1 MLLGSK
7 LYSMESERNFWI
19 QSKWMPSQ
27 QISHRAPLCCV
38 RATLNRII
46 QNTQQC
52 PSHWQNSLQLSLALS
67 AMNWTKKKKRK
78 NVQTYTFFYIV
89 DSCKGLPCKCAFIML
104 HFFPVRNTTDCR
116 KRSNQSFTFLFS
128 KYVPAVVIFDQ
139 TKLEDKDSKE
149 ERFYLSLGTLRADI
163 NVYLTLSTPRL
174 YTLFTSLNAKLS

>member
-1 MLLGSK
+1 
-7 LYSMESERNFWI
+7 
-19 QSKWMPSQ
+19 
-27 QISHRAPLCCV
+27 
-38 RATLNRII
+38 
-46 QNTQQC
+46 
-52 PSHWQNSLQLSLALS
+52 
-67 AMNWTKKKKRK
+67 
-78 NVQTYTFFYIV
+78 
-89 DSCKGLPCKCAFIML
+89 ML